1 MAIIYPILEEN
12 DIYTIDEEEVLNNKN
27 KDSNELLKEC
37 ELVIS
42 FSFEDNDYEKKKTII
57 KMLQNFSN
65 LIPTIKNKELEHYD
79 NIYRVTIYDF
89 ISLIEEKISE
99 ILSIIKK
106 LKCQIQKNYQIENQI
121 NEYVTINGNT
131 QKINSDLRFIKNI
144 FLEFVTQDEFKN
156 IDDCIS
162 KLDELK
168 NKLLVSSKLKL
179 YKKKINEK
187 ILQLQQQIE
196 KYRIDYEFIKN
207 IGLQLIDLKCGGT
220 DLIQQLIYSDIE

>member
-1 MAIIYPILEEN
+1 MAIIYPVLEEN
-12 DIYTIDEEEVLNNKN
+12 DIYTIDEEEVLNFKN

-42 FSFEDNDYEKKKTII
+42 FSFEDNDYEKKKTIF

-65 LIPTIKNKELEHYD
+65 LIPTIKNKELEHHD
-79 NIYRVTIYDF
+79 NIYRVTVYDF
-89 ISLIEEKISE
+89 ISLIEEKIAE

-106 LKCQIQKNYQIENQI
+106 LKGQIQKNYQIENQI
-121 NEYVTINGNT
+121 NEYVTFNGNT
-131 QKINSDLRFIKNI
+131 QKINSDLRFIKNT

-168 NKLLVSSKLKL
+168 NKLLLSSKLKL

-196 KYRIDYEFIKN
+196 KYRIDYEFLKN